1 MLPNRRM
8 RRRYAR
14 VDNPGCNHYKK
25 LNRREIPPAVSLNRT
40 LHYAIHDRKYAQ
52 VAHYWAIRD
61 GAKLIGIPYT
71 K

>member
-25 LNRREIPPAVSLNRT
+25 LNRREIPARRFFKS
-40 LHYAIHDRKYAQ
+40 YAPL
-52 VAHYWAIRD
+52 RD
-61 GAKLIGIPYT
+61 SRSEVCAGGALLGD
-71 K
+71 